1 MKRKKYLGVIFAI
14 PTTKGEY
21 LSGIVVRDIKGI
33 LLCYFFKTIYSK
45 PPTQDEIDFVIN
57 DEILYIKQVT
67 DMGFKDNTWIE
78 IGKIDFIDEKKWV
91 IPVFTKQDILTKK
104 YYSVQVNEDLDEI
117 SQKEINEEESFRM
130 YKTGLAGSV
139 FMERFLSKL
148 IYK

>member
-1 MKRKKYLGVIFAI
+1 LGVVFAI
-14 PTTKGEY
+14 PTIKGEY
-21 LSGIVVRDIKGI
+21 LSGIVVRDIKGT

-45 PPTQDEIDFVIN
+45 PPTKNEINYIIN
-57 DEILYIKQVT
+57 DEILYVKQVT
-67 DMGFKDNTWIE
+67 NMGFKDDTWIE
-78 IGKIDFIDEKKWV
+78 IGKLDSIDEKIWV

-104 YYSVQVNEDLDEI
+104 YYAVQVNEDLDEI
-117 SQKEINEEESFRM
+117 SQKEINEEESFRII

>member
-1 MKRKKYLGVIFAI
+1 
-14 PTTKGEY
+14 
-21 LSGIVVRDIKGI
+21 
-33 LLCYFFKTIYSK
+33 
-45 PPTQDEIDFVIN
+45 
-57 DEILYIKQVT
+57 
-67 DMGFKDNTWIE
+67 MGFKDNTWIE